1 MNEAA
6 LMKKKLS
13 TVGNSLA
20 LIIDRPILDLLG
32 IDAETELDIKTDG
45 KGLSISPVRKGQ
57 KERVA
62 ESTKKMLKAH
72 DKTLRKLA
80 E

>member
-1 MNEAA
+1 
-6 LMKKKLS
+6 MKKKLC

-32 IDAETELDIKTDG
+32 IDADTELDIKTDG
-45 KGLSISPVRKGQ
+45 KGLTINPVRKSR

-62 ESTKKMLKAH
+62 ESTEKMMKVH
-72 DKTLRKLA
+72 EKTLRKLA

>member
-1 MNEAA
+1 
-6 LMKKKLS
+6 MKKKLS

>member
-1 MNEAA
+1 
-6 LMKKKLS
+6 MKKRLS
-13 TVGNSLA
+13 TLGNSLA

-45 KGLSISPVRKGQ
+45 KGLTIKPVRKSH
-57 KERVA
+57 KSRVA
-62 ESTKKMLKAH
+62 EATEKMMKVH

>member
-1 MNEAA
+1 
-6 LMKKKLS
+6 MKKKLS

-32 IDAETELDIKTDG
+32 IDAETELEIKTDG
-45 KGLSISPVRKGQ
+45 KGLNITPVRKSH
-57 KERVA
+57 KARVA
-62 ESTKKMLKAH
+62 AATEKMM
-72 DKTLRKLA
+72 KTHEKTMRKLA

>member
-1 MNEAA
+1 
-6 LMKKKLS
+6 MKKKLA

-45 KGLSISPVRKGQ
+45 KGLSIKPVRKTHR
-57 KERVA
+57 ESVA
-62 ESTKKMLKAH
+62 ESSKKMMKAH